1 MATVEFKY
9 KYGHGYQRFSLK
21 EEHILQEIKIA
32 QVPPLVDL
40 EAAVKDALYHPIGCE
55 SIDALVK
62 PGMRIAFICNDATR
76 VANTHDFM
84 PLLVNEMNRL
94 GVRDEDMRVVFAL
107 GTHRLMSHEEMVE
120 QVGEEVAS
128 RLPMYNSDCNKPED
142 FAYFGA
148 TSFGTPVL
156 LNKLIC
162 DVDLV
167 IMTGTVVYHY
177 FSGFG
182 GGRKSVLPGVAA
194 METVRRNHSLMMSP
208 ASQLGKLEGN
218 PVYDDQVEGVALF
231 AAKHRLFNFN
241 VILDAQKRFLRIFAG
256 HWLESH
262 LQACKFVEQVYGV
275 PVAREADIV
284 IASCGGY
291 PKDINVYQLQKT
303 MDNAWCAV
311 REGGVVIILGECE
324 EGSGSA
330 ALERALEENPSPDAI
345 KEALEKDFRI
355 GANKAF
361 AITRLM
367 KKARFILVSAL
378 DKRLAK
384 KLLFDA
390 VDTLE
395 EALKL
400 AESYVGSDYK
410 ILLMPQ
416 GSLTV
421 PIPQK

>member
-1 MATVEFKY
+1 
-9 KYGHGYQRFSLK
+9 
-21 EEHILQEIKIA
+21 
-32 QVPPLVDL
+32 
-40 EAAVKDALYHPIGCE
+40 
-55 SIDALVK
+55 
-62 PGMRIAFICNDATR
+62 
-76 VANTHDFM
+76 
-84 PLLVNEMNRL
+84 
-94 GVRDEDMRVVFAL
+94 
-107 GTHRLMSHEEMVE
+107 
-120 QVGEEVAS
+120 
-128 RLPMYNSDCNKPED
+128 
-142 FAYFGA
+142 
-148 TSFGTPVL
+148 
-156 LNKLIC
+156 
-162 DVDLV
+162 
-167 IMTGTVVYHY
+167 
-177 FSGFG
+177 
-182 GGRKSVLPGVAA
+182 
-194 METVRRNHSLMMSP
+194 
-208 ASQLGKLEGN
+208 
-218 PVYDDQVEGVALF
+218 
-231 AAKHRLFNFN
+231 

-390 VDTLE
+390 VDTPE